1 MKPICQTG
9 VIVMSQ
15 IIQALL
21 DALTLATFQ
30 NLKHRPDDKDTY
42 VRRRPQ
48 RHDRL

>member
-1 MKPICQTG
+1 MKLICQTG
-9 VIVMSQ
+9 VNVMSQ

-30 NLKHRPDDKDTY
+30 NLKHRAERRDTY
-42 VRRRPQ
+42 VRTRPE